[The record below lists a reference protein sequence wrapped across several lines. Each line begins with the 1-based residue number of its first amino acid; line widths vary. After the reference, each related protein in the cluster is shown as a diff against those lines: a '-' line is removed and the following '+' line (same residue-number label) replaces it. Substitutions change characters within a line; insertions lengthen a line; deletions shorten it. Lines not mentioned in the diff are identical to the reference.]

1 MKIDAVVFDLDGLMI
16 DSERVVQKTWDI
28 AGEWIGYGAL
38 GHHIYQTLGFNL
50 TKRKTY
56 FEECYGKEFPFDL
69 FRKETKKAWNAYV
82 ACHEIPAK
90 KGLYHLLNV
99 LKQQE
104 IKLGV
109 ATSSSR
115 AYAVSELENKKILS
129 YFDALVF
136 GDMVKEAKPS
146 PEIYEKAC
154 ELLQVNPQ
162 KAIALEDSLHGIKA
176 AHAAG
181 MMSIFVPDLVSDAT
195 SIDGIVTAK
204 LKDLDEVAEW
214 LLHELY

>member
-28 AGEWIGYGAL
+28 AGEWIGYGTL

-56 FEECYGKEFPFDL
+56 FEECYGKKFPFDL
-69 FRKETKKAWNAYV
+69 FRKETKKAWNTYV
-82 ACHEIPAK
+82 ACHEIPVK
-90 KGLYHLLNV
+90 KGLYHLLDV

-146 PEIYEKAC
+146 PEIYAKAC